1 MEAALLTQ
9 QMQSTSFNSAVVRFE
24 KLDPTKGRKKE
35 STEDGPES
43 IKPRVAVVFVPRVL
57 FLESDNE
64 VFPSDKIEVA
74 DFADFAHMCTAI
86 FWQSC
91 LHISM
96 MTSHL

>member
-9 QMQSTSFNSAVVRFE
+9 QMQSVSFNSAVDRFE
-24 KLDPTKGRKKE
+24 ELDPTKRRKKE

-43 IKPRVAVVFVPRVL
+43 IKPRVAVVFVSRVI
-57 FLESDNE
+57 FLETGNGI
-64 VFPSDKIEVA
+64 FPSDKIEVA